1 MSDVRL
7 LFIPGSLLEQAV
19 GLGLT
24 ELEQLL
30 LDDFVLQL
38 KLLLHHLTRR

>member
-1 MSDVRL
+1 MSEVRL
-7 LFIPGSLLEQAV
+7 LFIPGPLLEQTIN
-19 GLGLT
+19 LGLT

-38 KLLLHHLTRR
+38 KLLLHHLTR